1 MFQLRLTIVEA
12 LGQMSHIMSTDKLQA
27 ELPKL
32 LPAVFSLYKKHQ
44 EPFHITQ
51 VRGSKDSSLPSS
63 DIYFA
68 TLYQLKSCRT
78 LNV

>member
-51 VRGSKDSSLPSS
+51 VRARAF
-63 DIYFA
+63 IRI
-68 TLYQLKSCRT
+68 TLRFYTAAK
-78 LNV
+78 